1 MTNKHTTTT
10 CRRTSCQT
18 VYGDLIPAT
27 GLARDVMK
35 VTNVLAI
42 LVVAAMCLLVSGCEN
57 LFGGPQNCEFGVQ
70 GWGCAPNPDSVD
82 GVSYGDGYSS
92 PETTTTTTDSGAET
106 TKQTNVCKKF
116 LWLNDTKW
124 YCHSGPVWE
133 NCILRTLVHTDGQCW
148 VATTPLY
155 WGAPAETLTFSTNGQ
170 LSVKNSID
178 ATITCEYKS

>member
-70 GWGCAPNPDSVD
+70 GWGCAPNPDSAD

-92 PETTTTTTDSGAET
+92 PETNTNTDSVDTENSL
-106 TKQTNVCKKF
+106 TKVCKKF
-116 LWLNDTKW
+116 LWLDG
-124 YCHSGPVWE
+124 SGGKCTIEASVEEDVVLW
-133 NCILRTLVHTDGQCW
+133 LLVEDGVCW
-148 VATTPLY
+148 VATTPKFL
-155 WGAPAETLTFSTNGQ
+155 GAPGAKLNFLTNGQ
-170 LSVKNSID
+170 MEFPYSTGKAICNQ
-178 ATITCEYKS
+178 K